1 MFRLEMNENWKLHES
16 LLSVEKDQWAYA
28 VSYTH
33 LGILNTDI
41 CYAISSLGHTDYLV
55 IADPGLP
62 IPENV
67 TVIDISLVKGIPGF
81 TEVFD
86 AVTDELVID
95 SYIYAEEME
104 TASTELLQYVPVSY
118 THLAGENAETGDF
131 GLYYKK

>member
-1 MFRLEMNENWKLHES
+1 MRKE
-16 LLSVEKDQWAYA
+16 
-28 VSYTH
+28 
-33 LGILNTDI
+33 GILNTDI

-67 TVIDISLVKGIPGF
+67 TVIDISLVKGVPGF

-86 AVTDELVID
+86 AVTKELVID

-104 TASTELLQYVPVSY
+104 AASTELLQYVQNRLSHVPGHKIPHEEFKHILPKAKAIIR
-118 THLAGENAETGDF
+118 TGECTPFANVILEGGVNF
-131 GLYYKK
+131 

>member
-1 MFRLEMNENWKLHES
+1 MRKE
-16 LLSVEKDQWAYA
+16 
-28 VSYTH
+28 
-33 LGILNTDI
+33 GILNTDI

-104 TASTELLQYVPVSY
+104 TASTGCPVCRDRSCLMKNSSTY
-118 THLAGENAETGDF
+118 F
-131 GLYYKK
+131 QKRR

>member
-1 MFRLEMNENWKLHES
+1 MRKE
-16 LLSVEKDQWAYA
+16 
-28 VSYTH
+28 
-33 LGILNTDI
+33 GILNTDI

-55 IADPGLP
+55 IVDPGLP

-104 TASTELLQYVPVSY
+104 TASTELLQYVQSRLSGVPGQKLSHEELKHILPKAKVIIR
-118 THLAGENAETGDF
+118 TGECTPYANVILEGGVNF
-131 GLYYKK
+131 

>member
-1 MFRLEMNENWKLHES
+1 MRKE
-16 LLSVEKDQWAYA
+16 
-28 VSYTH
+28 
-33 LGILNTDI
+33 GILNTDI

-104 TASTELLQYVPVSY
+104 TASTELLQYVQSRLSGVPGQKLSHEELKHILRKAKVIIR
-118 THLAGENAETGDF
+118 TGECTPYANVILEGGVNF
-131 GLYYKK
+131 

>member
-1 MFRLEMNENWKLHES
+1 MRKE
-16 LLSVEKDQWAYA
+16 
-28 VSYTH
+28 
-33 LGILNTDI
+33 GILNTDI

-104 TASTELLQYVPVSY
+104 TASTELLQYVQSRLSVCRDRSCLMKNSSTY
-118 THLAGENAETGDF
+118 F
-131 GLYYKK
+131 QKRR

>member
-1 MFRLEMNENWKLHES
+1 MRKE
-16 LLSVEKDQWAYA
+16 
-28 VSYTH
+28 
-33 LGILNTDI
+33 GILNTDI

-104 TASTELLQYVPVSY
+104 TASTELLQYVQSRLSGVPGHKLSHEELKHILPKAKVIIR
-118 THLAGENAETGDF
+118 TGECTPYANVILEGGVNF
-131 GLYYKK
+131 